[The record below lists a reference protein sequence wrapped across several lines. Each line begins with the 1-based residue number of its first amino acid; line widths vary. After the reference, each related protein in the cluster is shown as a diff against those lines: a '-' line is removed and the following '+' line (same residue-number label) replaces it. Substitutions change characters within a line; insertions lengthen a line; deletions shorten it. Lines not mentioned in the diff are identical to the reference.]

1 MSVCV
6 RVHVPA
12 LRKVNIRMCGSIWG
26 AWGLTLSRTVK
37 TKRNVCLF
45 VCFVCLNTHMFLYL
59 SVTWTRTRSAVHVPY
74 FWVTSAL
81 NRLKTWNPSCVSFH
95 VRSPG
100 WMMMMMMMMSR
111 FALER
116 RHGARSSS
124 TLAGIHISPS
134 ASETRSCR
142 LFTSRSGDFS
152 SSCPPTCVV
161 VSSLHQEAEAAIFW
175 PMCRT
180 CSGRWVRLYVTAD
193 EEVIWWG
200 VKRIIRRITRERVF
214 T

>member
-100 WMMMMMMMMSR
+100 WMMMMMMSR

-152 SSCPPTCVV
+152 SSCPPHLRGCFLPPPGGGGCHLLAD
-161 VSSLHQEAEAAIFW
+161 VSHLLRAVG
-175 PMCRT
+175 PPLCN
-180 CSGRWVRLYVTAD
+180 SGWR
-193 EEVIWWG
+193 G
-200 VKRIIRRITRERVF
+200 HMMGC
-214 T
+214 